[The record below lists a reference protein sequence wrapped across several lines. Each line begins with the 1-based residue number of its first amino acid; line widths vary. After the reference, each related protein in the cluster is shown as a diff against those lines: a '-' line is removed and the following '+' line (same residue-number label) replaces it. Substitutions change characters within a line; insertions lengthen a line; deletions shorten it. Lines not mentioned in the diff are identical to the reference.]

1 MNKILVFIGIL
12 FTFSL
17 LNADVTTRC
26 WFEPNTTTIWYPGT
40 GSVVETGDGWTM
52 RCYTQEVVP
61 DATKT
66 NKYSQKICDNK
77 YPWSEYHMNDFCYC
91 PNKDNTYS
99 LRDYDYTLRKCIDR
113 DATCNQKYPWTK
125 YQADWDKC
133 VCSNW
138 AQYDSNRKSCEE
150 PEYVDPERVTCT
162 YWKTKFSIGEES
174 LENLIC
180 QYDWTWRCA
189 TWYIWGNNACSLS
202 ETFSWSDDW
211 ISYSVIKTPFDA
223 ATYLSWLW
231 IITERNTPS
240 EYMVQSLVLRQELI
254 WIALK
259 LKEITL
265 SENYTCQNIF
275 SDISQSKPND
285 WVCRAAET
293 ALING
298 IITKNKFFNPR
309 SNVTISE
316 ALAMVFSALELP
328 EKPYDWKPNYFY
340 PGIEEWQKSVLISS
354 RNYWMIDSTNID
366 PNLPVN
372 RWAVFMMITK
382 AFGK

>member
-1 MNKILVFIGIL
+1 MKKILILASIL
-12 FTFSL
+12 FSMSCLYANT
-17 LNADVTTRC
+17 ATRC
-26 WFEPNTTTIWYPGT
+26 ETVPKTEGYWWDVKVVPGT
-40 GSVVETGDGWTM
+40 VTNCYTYEVTPEVKEYSQNRCNREFPWTEYRSGGDG
-52 RCYTQEVVP
+52 
-61 DATKT
+61 
-66 NKYSQKICDNK
+66 
-77 YPWSEYHMNDFCYC
+77 CYC
-91 PNKDNTYS
+91 AIWE
-99 LRDYDYTLRKCIDR
+99 YDHTSRKCIDKNVM
-113 DATCNQKYPWTK
+113 CNEKYPWTK

-138 AQYDSNRKSCEE
+138 GQYDSNRKSCEDSEYVE
-150 PEYVDPERVTCT
+150 PEYVEPERVTCT

-189 TWYIWGNNACSLS
+189 TWYIWGNNACSLP

-259 LKEITL
+259 LKKITL

-275 SDISQSKPND
+275 SDISQSKPNE

-328 EKPYDWKPNYFY
+328 EKPYDWKTNYFY
-340 PGIEEWQKSVLISS
+340 PNIEQWQKSVLISS

-372 RWAVFMMITK
+372 RWAVFLMITK